1 MSECDPGALALRGL
15 SVLLGRQRL
24 FAPVELSIPAGVV
37 ATLMGP
43 SGVGKSSLLAHLCGA
58 LDPALRGEG
67 RVLVDG
73 RDVTDLPTEA
83 RRIGILFQEPLLFP
97 HLSVAGNLA
106 FGLPAHIR
114 GRRHRREQVLA
125 ALGAAGLEGLADR
138 DPATLSGGQKARIA
152 VLRALLAEPLALLL
166 DEPFAGLDLAT
177 REGFRA
183 LVLAELRQRNLP
195 TLLVTH
201 DEGDARAAGGPVVH
215 LVPASPD
222 SAPSDTAPSDTAPSD
237 GGAPGPKGSGKSPL

>member
-1 MSECDPGALALRGL
+1 MAEYGPGALVLRGL
-15 SVLLGRQRL
+15 SILLGRQRL
-24 FAPVELSIPAGVV
+24 FAPVDLSISAGAV

-114 GRRHRREQVLA
+114 GRHHRREQVLA

-215 LVPASPD
+215 LAPAPPAPD
-222 SAPSDTAPSDTAPSD
+222 I
-237 GGAPGPKGSGKSPL
+237 GEPGEPVPKGSGKSPL